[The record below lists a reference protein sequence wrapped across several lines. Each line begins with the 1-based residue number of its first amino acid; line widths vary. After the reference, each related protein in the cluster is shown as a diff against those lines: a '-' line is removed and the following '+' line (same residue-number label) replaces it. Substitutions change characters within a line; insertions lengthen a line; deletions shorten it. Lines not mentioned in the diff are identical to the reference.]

1 MLRAV
6 AVEMAAEA
14 AGSVAGSVT
23 LAYEDRHRRRLS
35 LVTDAGETI
44 LLDLPEARH
53 LHEGDRL
60 LLEDG
65 RRVLVRAAPEP
76 VVEVLAPDA
85 RSLARLAWHLGNR
98 HTPAQILP
106 DRLRI
111 RPDHVLEAMLEAL
124 GARLER
130 KVAPFDPEHGAY
142 AQGHGHAHGHGHG
155 ADGHGHDRH
164 DHG

>member
-1 MLRAV
+1 MVRAI
-6 AVEMAAEA
+6 AVESAAEP
-14 AGSVAGSVT
+14 GSPVADAVT
-23 LAYEDRHRRRLS
+23 LPYDDRHRRRMTIR
-35 LVTDAGETI
+35 TDSGETI

-65 RRVLVRAAPEP
+65 RKLRVRAAPEP
-76 VVEVLAPDA
+76 VVEVLASDA
-85 RSLARLAWHLGNR
+85 RTLARLAWHLGNR

-111 RPDHVLEAMLEAL
+111 RPDHVLEDMLLRL

-130 KVAPFDPEHGAY
+130 KDAAFDPEHGAY
-142 AQGHGHAHGHGHG
+142 GHGHGHEHAHGHGH
-155 ADGHGHDRH
+155 AHE
-164 DHG
+164 

>member
-1 MLRAV
+1 MVRAV
-6 AVEMAAEA
+6 AVESGAD
-14 AGSVAGSVT
+14 AGGPVADGVT
-23 LAYEDRHRRRLS
+23 LVYDDRHRRRMTIR
-35 LVTDAGETI
+35 TDSGETI

-53 LHEGDRL
+53 LREGDRL

-65 RRVLVRAAPEP
+65 RRLRVRAAAEP

-85 RSLARLAWHLGNR
+85 QTLARLAWHLGNR

-111 RPDHVLEAMLEAL
+111 RPDHVLEDLLVRL

-130 KVAPFDPEHGAY
+130 EDAAFDPEHGAY
-142 AQGHGHAHGHGHG
+142 EHGHDHGYGPGHGHG
-155 ADGHGHDRH
+155 
-164 DHG
+164 

>member
-1 MLRAV
+1 MLRAI
-6 AVEMAAEA
+6 AVETAAEA
-14 AGSVAGSVT
+14 AGSVAGCVT
-23 LAYEDRHRRRLS
+23 LAYDDRHRRRMTLR
-35 LVTDAGETI
+35 TDTGETI

-76 VVEVLAPDA
+76 VVEVRASDA
-85 RSLARLAWHLGNR
+85 RGLARLAWHLGNR
-98 HTPAQILP
+98 HTPAQILA

-111 RPDHVLEAMLEAL
+111 RPDHVLEDMLLRL

-130 KVAPFDPEHGAY
+130 KDAAFDPEHGAY
-142 AQGHGHAHGHGHG
+142 GHEHGHGHG
-155 ADGHGHDRH
+155 HEHAHG
-164 DHG
+164 